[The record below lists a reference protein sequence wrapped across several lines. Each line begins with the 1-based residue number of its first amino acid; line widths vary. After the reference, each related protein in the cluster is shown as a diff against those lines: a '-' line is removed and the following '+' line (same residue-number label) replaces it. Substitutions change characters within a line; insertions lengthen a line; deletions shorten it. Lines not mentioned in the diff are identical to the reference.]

1 MNGKL
6 YSHNLVAIA
15 NFDGADA
22 SIGMT
27 ENQILVRWANA
38 LTGDSLNGL
47 SDYRLWNIILMAM
60 GGEDMSG
67 APLQRIV
74 LAVVEIITG
83 EEQDSA
89 LNIYEL
95 VSIAADSDG
104 PTPPVQCFTLIGSTE
119 CFTLIGSAEAFD
131 LIQ

>member
-6 YSHNLVAIA
+6 YSTNLATIA
-15 NFDGADA
+15 NADGADA
-22 SIGMT
+22 VPSMT

-38 LTGDSLNGL
+38 LTGENNAGKM
-47 SDYRLWNIILMAM
+47 DYRLWLIILVAM
-60 GGEDMSG
+60 GGENMSG

-74 LAVVEIITG
+74 LAVVNIITG
-83 EEQDSA
+83 ESQNSG

-95 VSIAADSDG
+95 VAIAASNDG
-104 PTPPVQCFTLIGSTE
+104 PEPPVQCFNLIGQTE
-119 CFTLIGSAEAFD
+119 CFTLIGSSEAFD